1 MLLLTCQINRLG
13 YILLIFQQTGSTL
26 LLKEQLEFRFSGIQ
40 TKNSIKSLFLLL
52 KESSFILNKKLDYIF
67 MLKKTMCLLMMVGL
81 SFIANSQTFGPISIV
96 HGEEIEADKEKIVK
110 IAGETNGKIYALAMR
125 KDNYFIKV
133 FEAES
138 MTLLHNNELQ
148 MDDFKD
154 KEPVFEDITVL
165 DGRIYI
171 VGSVYDKKE
180 KVANLLA
187 AEISEDGNLTNNT
200 KKLFSTKVTKN
211 KERGAFYIKE
221 SPNLDRLLILH
232 ASLFEKEEVMQY
244 EIKLINNN
252 MDIMAEHL
260 EKVPFNDRKNL
271 EFDIADFDVNYND
284 DIFIVINESYRDRK
298 TKTNNEKFQLHVFKS
313 ANRFKKEVIDIAF
326 TDKEI
331 INCEMLAGDNGKVRM
346 VGFYSSVRKNG
357 KANKE
362 LKGVYAAVVDVS
374 TKNVDQLK
382 FNEFDYD
389 TKVKLLGERRAKKG
403 KDVKPLYITHSL
415 VQKSDGG
422 LILLSE
428 YQQIVVGSSSGI
440 GPLSFT
446 PVTHINN
453 EIIVT
458 SINAN
463 GSVDWSNVIPKKQ
476 KAAFTTLSIGFAA
489 FAGNSNFTV
498 SASISIPVAT
508 LGKGPEYLS
517 AMPIYNDGKLLVVF
531 NDNKKNYGVTDIEK
545 IKWLGNYNKAVP
557 VAMIFD
563 DEGNM
568 RRVDQEDIEEY
579 QLILRPRVYFRKT
592 NKEYIIYSS
601 RRSEDKIGRMT
612 VE

>member
-1 MLLLTCQINRLG
+1 MNHIN
-13 YILLIFQQTGSTL
+13 IKVS
-26 LLKEQLEFRFSGIQ
+26 
-40 TKNSIKSLFLLL
+40 KNSIFARERIFFLII
-52 KESSFILNKKLDYIF
+52 KTEF
-67 MLKKTMCLLMMVGL
+67 MLMPRKIMVLLIMVCLSL
-81 SFIANSQTFGPISIV
+81 IANAQTFGSISIV
-96 HGEEIEADKEKIVK
+96 NGEEIEADKEKIVRV
-110 IAGETNGKIYALAMR
+110 AGEANGRIYTLAMR

-133 FEAES
+133 FDAKS
-138 MTLLHNNELQ
+138 MSLLHNNQLV
-148 MDDFKD
+148 MADFKD

-171 VGSVYDKKE
+171 LGSVYDKKE

-187 AEISEDGNLTNNT
+187 AEISIDGNLTNNT

-232 ASLFEKEEVMQY
+232 TSLFEKEEVMQY
-244 EIKLINNN
+244 EIKLINSNL
-252 MDIMAEHL
+252 DIIAEHL
-260 EKVPFNDRKNL
+260 EKVPFKDRKDL

-284 DIFIVINESYRDRK
+284 DFFIVINESYVNRK

-313 ANRFKKEVIDIAF
+313 ANEFKKEVVDIAF

-362 LKGVYAAVVDVS
+362 LKGVYAAVVDVDA
-374 TKNVDQLK
+374 KRVDQLK
-382 FNEFDYD
+382 FNEFDYE
-389 TKVKLLGERRAKKG
+389 TKVKLIGERRAKKG
-403 KDVKPLYITHSL
+403 KDIKPLYVTHSL
-415 VQKSDGG
+415 VQKNDGG

-428 YQQIVVGSSSGI
+428 YQQIIVGRSSGI

-446 PVTHINN
+446 PVTYVNN

-458 SINAN
+458 SIDAN

-476 KAAFTTLSIGFAA
+476 KATFTTFAIGFAA

-498 SASISIPVAT
+498 SASINIPIAT

-517 AMPIYNDGKLLVVF
+517 AMPIYNNGKLLVVF
-531 NDNKKNYGVTDIEK
+531 NDNKKNYGVTDIEE

-557 VAMIFD
+557 VAIVFD
-563 DEGNM
+563 DAGNM
-568 RRVDQEDIEEY
+568 RRVDQEDVEKY
-579 QLILRPRVYFRKT
+579 QLILRPRVFFRKT
-592 NKEYIIYSS
+592 SKEYIIYSS

-612 VE
+612 IE